1 MILGELRFGERQT
14 TSAALLFLICIFS
27 YASSSTLYPSDFD
40 LYGSFL
46 SLWFFLDTQVCL
58 APTHVSLSTD
68 NLHHL
73 SADNLHHLWY
83 FWTSILSA
91 SQVALREKW
100 KKVGSYYFSILGM
113 DRISW
118 NGLEVK
124 WKKNKFL

>member
-1 MILGELRFGERQT
+1 M
-14 TSAALLFLICIFS
+14 
-27 YASSSTLYPSDFD
+27 TLFD

-46 SLWFFLDTQVCL
+46 SLWLFLDTQVSL
-58 APTHVSLSTD
+58 APTHVSLSTDNLHHLSTD

-118 NGLEVK
+118 NGLGGGEVK
-124 WKKNKFL
+124 WEKNNFL